1 MLLRL
6 IFFHESFNML
16 WYVKEKLSLGEITRV
31 SILLANQICMFEG
44 LHFVYCKEV
53 ILTLQ
58 FFVVIPSD
66 TLHTL

>member
-1 MLLRL
+1 
-6 IFFHESFNML
+6 ML

-44 LHFVYCKEV
+44 LHFVYCEEV